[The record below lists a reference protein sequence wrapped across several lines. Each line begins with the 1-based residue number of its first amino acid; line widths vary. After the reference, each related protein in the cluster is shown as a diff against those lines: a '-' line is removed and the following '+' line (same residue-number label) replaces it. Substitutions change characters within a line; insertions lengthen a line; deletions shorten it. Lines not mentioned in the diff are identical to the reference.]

1 MSALP
6 EPTIYLDPSVIGEAL
21 GDDMRPRD
29 RAALCR
35 LAAMVGER
43 LLRFYAP
50 ARIRREIEQVSAG
63 YRERHPREYAALLVF
78 HQAEAGWL
86 TADPVA
92 GLDQQPDYSSL
103 QQLLGDASDTWH
115 LLQAKAAGVRDL
127 VAAHSSPLVTRAGEL
142 EEQTGLR
149 VFRPADYLSRWSTQQ
164 RLPG

>member
-6 EPTIYLDPSVIGEAL
+6 QPAIYLDPSVIGEAL
-21 GDDMRPRD
+21 HDDMRPRD

-43 LLRFYAP
+43 LLQFYAP
-50 ARIRREIEQVSAG
+50 ARIRGDIERTSAS
-63 YRERHPREYAALLVF
+63 YRERYPREYAALLVF

-86 TADPVA
+86 AAESAATVDP
-92 GLDQQPDYSSL
+92 QPDYL
-103 QQLLGDASDTWH
+103 WLKQLLGDETDARS

-127 VAAHSSPLVTRAGEL
+127 VAADSSPLLARPGEL
-142 EEQTGLR
+142 EAQTGLR